1 MNLIHLK
8 LVKYLTGDAMDMKKL
23 KTLEPGRLEEIVVI
37 VFFVLFFILTAL
49 AESTA
54 QVNNNQVIRDFSTH
68 AKNIS
73 K

>member
-1 MNLIHLK
+1 
-8 LVKYLTGDAMDMKKL
+8 MKKL
-23 KTLEPGRLEEIVVI
+23 KTLEPGKLEEIVVI

-54 QVNNNQVIRDFSTH
+54 QVNNNQAVRVNISTH